1 MNTFWNKI
9 PWNTFPCS
17 KNELRLDITLKCGQS
32 FRWSESDES
41 CWTGAWRNKIWTL
54 KQDSDSI
61 YFKAYPYSKGEVL
74 ENSQQL
80 QDYFQLNVK
89 LDPLYK
95 EWSKVDKQFSKV
107 AKHYPGVRMLRQDP
121 VENVFSF
128 ICSSNNNIKRISS
141 MVEHM
146 STEYGSY
153 LGSINDKDYHSFP
166 TVEQLNKDKKI
177 EENLRS
183 NGFGYRAGYIVKTA
197 KKLLKNGSE
206 DSLLKLRELSYQD
219 AKEQLIQLPGV
230 GPKVADCILLMSLDK
245 AGAIPV
251 DTHMFQIAARY
262 YLPHLVGKKSVNSK
276 IYLEIGDYFR
286 DLFGDYAGWAHS
298 VLFSADLKHLQGM
311 KNKDDIEG
319 KPPTKKARKQKP
331 A

>member
-1 MNTFWNKI
+1 MNFD
-9 PWNTFPCS
+9 
-17 KNELRLDITLKCGQS
+17 LTLLLNVDKA
-32 FRWSESDES
+32 FV
-41 CWTGAWRNKIWTL
+41 
-54 KQDSDSI
+54 
-61 YFKAYPYSKGEVL
+61 AYPYSKGEVL

-166 TVEQLNKDKKI
+166 TVEQLNKDKNI
-177 EENLRS
+177 EENLR
-183 NGFGYRAGYIVKTA
+183 K
-197 KKLLKNGSE
+197 
-206 DSLLKLRELSYQD
+206 LSYQD